1 MRVGYDISL
10 SERSK
15 ELLTD
20 GTLTEIMNQIEKDLE
35 GEWKHSSDL
44 EAREKVWHELHA
56 LHRVNLKLQ
65 AMVGELLLQEGR
77 Y

>member
-44 EAREKVWHELHA
+44 EARERVWHELHA

>member
-1 MRVGYDISL
+1 MRVGYDL
-10 SERSK
+10 TLNERAK

-20 GTLTEIMNQIEKDLE
+20 GTLTQIIAQIEMDLE
-35 GEWKHSSDL
+35 GEWKHSLDT

-65 AMVGELLLQEGR
+65 AIVGELLLQEGR

>member
-20 GTLTEIMNQIEKDLE
+20 GTLTEIMNQIEKRIFIE
-35 GEWKHSSDL
+35 GAKE
-44 EAREKVWHELHA
+44 
-56 LHRVNLKLQ
+56 
-65 AMVGELLLQEGR
+65 
-77 Y
+77 

>member
-1 MRVGYDISL
+1 MRVGYDVSMT
-10 SERSK
+10 ERAR

-20 GTLTEIMNQIEKDLE
+20 GTITEILALIEKDIE

-44 EAREKVWHELHA
+44 EAREKAWHELHA
-56 LHRVNLKLQ
+56 LHRINLKLQ
-65 AMVGELLLQEGR
+65 AMVGEILLQEGR